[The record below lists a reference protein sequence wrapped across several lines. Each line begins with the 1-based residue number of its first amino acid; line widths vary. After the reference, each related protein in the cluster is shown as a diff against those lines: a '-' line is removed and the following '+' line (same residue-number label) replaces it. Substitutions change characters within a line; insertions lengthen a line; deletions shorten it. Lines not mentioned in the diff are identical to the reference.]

1 MAVIAQIGL
10 EIRAPGGSGTE
21 VLEAIRKAHEAEVL
35 AELAGEL
42 VDEAGRREALETLQ
56 TFLDEAEVSDDGGA
70 VMRYFTPHWRL
81 GTSADIAVEVALDAL
96 ERLFSEARGFSGT
109 WRLLLDE
116 DCHKD
121 CRYWGAD
128 ERVANA
134 LSYDFVLLPAWTRF
148 GIHVD
153 QYDLYRLFQE
163 EGSTASLSDHDI
175 QRLSGALA
183 PKLKDLIRATAL
195 EFGMVRD
202 HVEASG

>member
-21 VLEAIRKAHEAEVL
+21 VFEAIREAHEAEVL

-42 VDEAGRREALETLQ
+42 MDEAGRREAVETVQ

-70 VMRYFTPHWRL
+70 VMRYFTPYWRL
-81 GTSADIAVEVALDAL
+81 GTSPDIAVEVALDAQ
-96 ERLFSEARGFSGT
+96 EQLFSEARGFSGT
-109 WRLLLDE
+109 WRFLLDE

-121 CRYWGAD
+121 YRYWGAD

-153 QYDLYRLFQE
+153 PFDLYRIFQE
-163 EGSTASLSDHDI
+163 AGSTASLSDNDI

-183 PKLKDLIRATAL
+183 PKVKDLIRATAL
-195 EFGMVRD
+195 ELGIIRD
-202 HVEASG
+202 AAEASG